1 VVTGLL
7 ATAGLRFLR
16 RHPWQTWLT
25 VLGVALGVAVVIAVD
40 LANDSARRAFALS
53 MEKLTGRATHQVVGP
68 PDGFAD
74 DLYRQLRVEWGVRP
88 SAPVIEGLVRVQ
100 GATYHLLG
108 VDPFAEGPFREGT
121 SGRPEGDLRR
131 LLTEPGTVLL
141 GGPTARRLG
150 IAAGDTLPV
159 GAAAGEMQVTVVGL
173 LEGDQSAAFEG
184 LLIADIAT
192 AQELLGRIGRL
203 DRIDLIADEAGVA
216 ALAARLPPGLRVEP
230 AAQRQAALAQM
241 TEAFHVNLQAM
252 GLLALLVGALLV
264 YNTMTFAVLRRRPV
278 LATFRLLGVTRRA
291 LFGRVLAESLLL
303 GLVGSLLG
311 LALGVA
317 VGSGLVRLVT
327 RTINDLYFV
336 LTVTAF
342 QVSPALL
349 AKGLVLGL
357 GSTALAAAGP
367 ALEAAGI
374 QPQAARRR
382 STLERA
388 SHRRVP
394 WLAAGGALLLGAGVG
409 LVLVP
414 DRGLGLAFTAL
425 FLVILGFS
433 LAVPLLVLGLTRA
446 LLAAAG
452 RALGST
458 GRLALRAIDAGL
470 SRTGVAI
477 AALCVAVAATVGV
490 GIMVESFR
498 DTVARWLG
506 QTLRADLYVSAADS
520 GSSRAGGV
528 LPPAVPE
535 RLRALPGVAGLSL
548 GRSVQADTPA
558 GPVRLL
564 AIELGPDSHRGFDLR
579 GPVADDLWGG
589 FAAGELVLASEP
601 YAWRHQVAPGDTVT
615 LHTAEGPR
623 RFRIGAVFRDYG
635 SDRGMLVIDRAAYT
649 AAWQDPAVSTVGVF
663 LADPAT
669 LAAALDAVRAALADT
684 AAPVLVRANRAIRD
698 ESLAIFDRT
707 FAITGVLRLLAIG
720 VAFIGVLSALLALQL
735 ERAREHAVLR
745 ALGVTPAQMVGL
757 GVLETGT
764 MGLLAGL
771 LALPLGWALAELLI
785 HVVNLRSFGWSMDSL
800 LPPRVLIDA
809 VLLAVGAAV
818 LAGAYPAARMAR
830 STPAAALRDE

>member
-1 VVTGLL
+1 
-7 ATAGLRFLR
+7 
-16 RHPWQTWLT
+16 

-53 MEKLTGRATHQVVGP
+53 MESLAGRATHHLVGP

-74 DLYRQLRVEWGVRP
+74 TLYRELRVDHGVRP
-88 SAPVIEGLVRVQ
+88 SAPVIEGLLRVD
-100 GATYHLLG
+100 GATYQLLG

-121 SGRPEGDLRR
+121 GKRPEGDVRR
-131 LLTEPGTVLL
+131 LLTEPSTVLI
-141 GGPTARRLG
+141 GEPSARRLG
-150 IAAGDTLPV
+150 VQPGDALQVQAAS
-159 GAAAGEMQVTVVGL
+159 GEVTVTVVGL
-173 LEGDQSAAFEG
+173 LGGAQAAAFEG
-184 LLIADIAT
+184 LLVADIAT
-192 AQELLGRIGRL
+192 AQELLQRIGRL
-203 DRIDLIADEAGVA
+203 DRIDLIADDAAVT
-216 ALAARLPPGLRVEP
+216 ALAATLPPGVRVEP
-230 AAQRQAALAQM
+230 AGQRQAALAQM

-278 LATFRLLGVTRRA
+278 LGTLRLLGATRGQ
-291 LFGRVLAESLLL
+291 LFGRVIAESLLL

-336 LTVTAF
+336 LTVTQF
-342 QVSPALL
+342 QVSPLLL
-349 AKGLVLGL
+349 AKGLLLGL

-367 ALEAAGI
+367 ALEAAGTR
-374 QPQAARRR
+374 PQAARRR
-382 STLERA
+382 STLERT

-394 WLAAGGALLLGAGVG
+394 WLAAAGGLLLAAGV
-409 LVLVP
+409 VLTQLP
-414 DRGLGLAFTAL
+414 DRGLALAFTAL
-425 FLVILGFS
+425 FLVILGYS
-433 LAVPLLVLGLTRA
+433 LVVPLLVVGLGRG
-446 LLAAAG
+446 LLGPAS
-452 RALGST
+452 RLFGSA
-458 GRLALRAIDAGL
+458 GRLALRAVDAGL

-506 QTLRADLYVSAADS
+506 QTLRADLYVAAAGA
-520 GSSRAGGV
+520 GSSRSGGA
-528 LPPAVPE
+528 LPSAVPA
-535 RLRALPGVAGLSL
+535 RLRALPDVRGLSQ
-548 GRSVQADTPA
+548 GRSVQADSPA
-558 GPVRLL
+558 GPVQLL

-579 GPVADDLWGG
+579 GAAAADLWQG

-601 YAWRHQVAPGDTVT
+601 YAWRHRVGTGDEVT

-623 RFRIGAVFRDYG
+623 RFRVGGVFRDYG
-635 SDRGMLVIDRAAYT
+635 TDRGMLVMDRAAY
-649 AAWQDPAVSTVGVF
+649 ARWWHDPAVSTVGVF

-669 LAAALDAVRAALADT
+669 LEAALAAVRQAT
-684 AAPVLVRANRAIRD
+684 ADLGTAILVRANRAIRE

-720 VAFIGVLSALLALQL
+720 VAFIGVLAALLALQL

-745 ALGVTPAQMVGL
+745 ALGLTPGQMVGL
-757 GVLETGT
+757 GLLETGA
-764 MGLLAGL
+764 MGLFAGV

-800 LPPRVLIDA
+800 LPPGVLLDA
-809 VLLAVGAAV
+809 VLLATAAAL
-818 LAGAYPAARMAR
+818 LAGAYPALRMAR
-830 STPAAALRDE
+830 ISPAAALRDE